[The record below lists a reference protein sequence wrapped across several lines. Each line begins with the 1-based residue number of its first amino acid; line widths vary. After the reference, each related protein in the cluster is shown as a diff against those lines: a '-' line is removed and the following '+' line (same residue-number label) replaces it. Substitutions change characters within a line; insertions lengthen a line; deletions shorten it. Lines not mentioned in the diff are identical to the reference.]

1 MATKYDKMNLNYKR
15 TQTQEKGWSSES
27 WDEFDKCDGHEIL
40 YDLNENATIMGQMF
54 YEKWRKANPETMRLR
69 SGSVDLMT
77 NLRMFGKYFMCDI
90 RLVEGAMPPTL
101 GREFFDRYGWSIS
114 DNGKISSPI
123 GDILITPRR
132 EDMLK
137 GRIEEIETERIYKCS
152 ELVMEMEGKKDKR
165 KVLTKFHKYFGWS
178 YKSGS
183 SI

>member
-1 MATKYDKMNLNYKR
+1 M
-15 TQTQEKGWSSES
+15 
-27 WDEFDKCDGHEIL
+27 

-90 RLVEGAMPPTL
+90 RLVEGAMPSTL

-132 EDMLK
+132 EDVLK
-137 GRIEEIETERIYKCS
+137 GRIEEIETDRIFKCS
-152 ELVMEMEGKKDKR
+152 ELVIETKARRTRKR
-165 KVLTKFHKYFGWS
+165 Y
-178 YKSGS
+178 
-183 SI
+183 